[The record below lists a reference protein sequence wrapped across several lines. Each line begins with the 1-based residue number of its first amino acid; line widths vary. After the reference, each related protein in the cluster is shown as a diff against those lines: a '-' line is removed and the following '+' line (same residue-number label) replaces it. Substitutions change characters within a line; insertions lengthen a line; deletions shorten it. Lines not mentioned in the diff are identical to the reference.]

1 MKIVTRCKRI
11 AAAMLACAL
20 GTGVIAVPATTALAG
35 TNGLTALRY
44 KYYWMDPGIGVV
56 HWSYTTGYHFYES
69 RHIILANKPGGGTEF
84 KYADWESPGYNS
96 MYGHNLLGGQLES
109 WGEFRLM

>member
-1 MKIVTRCKRI
+1 MKIATRCKRI

-20 GTGVIAVPATTALAG
+20 GAGVIAVPATTAFAG
-35 TNGLTALRY
+35 TDGLTVMIY

-56 HWSYTTGYHFYES
+56 HWHYTTGYNFHES

-84 KYADWESPGYNS
+84 KYAAWQPAGVNS
-96 MYGHNLLGGQLES
+96 TYGHNLLGGQLES
-109 WGEFRLM
+109 WGEFM